1 VAKMVMRSDA
11 ELEGLSR
18 NWRDSLAH
26 ALAHFSD
33 LRSSDYGFH
42 NRKWLVLSV
51 HHAAE
56 VFSNYLVRRRD
67 SAYPP
72 RGRYPSLI
80 RTLSLMREHDVW
92 ATLTAGE
99 QRVATEFLPPLVDMR
114 NQLMHGPAPADID
127 VSQAALTALAL
138 LILVKRQTNASTKEF
153 FDQYP
158 SIEMDIFDEL
168 RVEQLEPYTR
178 FVEGVVAEEYEG
190 DEWYVLGCDYCG
202 GYTRPYGEA
211 ECRACFHET
220 NVPDE

>member
-1 VAKMVMRSDA
+1 MAKGVMRIDA

-26 ALAHFSD
+26 ALVHFSD

-56 VFSNYLVRRRD
+56 VFSNYLVRRAD

-99 QRVATEFLPPLVDMR
+99 QRVATEFLPPLVEMR

-153 FDQYP
+153 FHRRGLPDRRQRDP
-158 SIEMDIFDEL
+158 K
-168 RVEQLEPYTR
+168 LEILHNPLY
-178 FVEGVVAEEYEG
+178 
-190 DEWYVLGCDYCG
+190 LGFM
-202 GYTRPYGEA
+202 RSV
-211 ECRACFHET
+211 ACFT
-220 NVPDE
+220 IAASSVADRIRVN